1 MGAIP
6 TQRDTVSCA
15 SDAPARVGSESL
27 YAAPAYAGLDRRATA
42 HLSLQGGPLAPGAA
56 RRFVGAAL
64 TEWAELGLPGAA
76 AFSVR
81 LVEDVLVVVSELV
94 TNAVVHA
101 GTDVELLCRLGR
113 DAPTAPGWLLLE
125 VSDHHP
131 SRAVRGE
138 GAERPYLVERPYGAA
153 EYGRGL
159 RLVAALSEA
168 WGITYRTGVKT
179 VWAQLSVDGA
189 MAVEGAFEP
198 YGGHEGGSAAEAALG
213 DRADDAWDARAY
225 AGDSAQDVRPVD
237 LVAPVPRPGGE
248 HDREWLNRGALS
260 FLAEASD
267 LLTGQLDEDL
277 VAALAGQLLVP
288 RLADWC
294 AVWLEEEGLGWR
306 AGDAS
311 FGPAPRLA
319 RVWHGSEN
327 RIEELRRALEKNP
340 PRLPDA
346 VRSRA
351 VPVPWPE
358 LGEGA
363 GTEATEPDTERGAGS
378 GRGTGST
385 TGDGAAGVARGPA
398 PGATPGPAEETG
410 TGAGGGP
417 RSAAGTASGT
427 HEAEGVSAREGE
439 DRPST
444 EREAEGR
451 APRSEAGPVA
461 GVAGQV
467 VVGVGEAPRGEAV
480 PMPEAG
486 VGVLP
491 GAVGPVERGAPHRE
505 ARPAAVAEGPA
516 SRGPA
521 RPGPQGSGGPVPDL
535 AGVADGSGVNGG
547 IHEAGVADGS
557 GVAGVADGP
566 GVIGAPDEAGATEA
580 TEAEVAGVADGPGVI
595 GAPDGAGATEA
606 GVAGVADEAGAAGAT
621 EAGVAGPAQA
631 GAGSAVEWAS
641 GGSYRSVEPAMDG
654 EAGAPRRAPGP
665 PAEHGGR
672 AARGRGGSGPEG
684 EGGAALAYRL
694 IAGGRPLG
702 TLVIGRAGLL
712 RFPDEV
718 TGLVEDL
725 SRRIALSIGAAR
737 QYARQATI
745 SRVLQRGLLP
755 GAVAEIPGVSSA
767 LVYEPCDKG
776 GPSGDFY
783 DLFPAGRGR
792 WCFAIG
798 DVQGKGPEAAVVIGL
813 ARPWL
818 RLLAREGY
826 GVADVLDRLNQLLLD
841 DATEAADAAARAL
854 VTAGDPGL
862 VDPDGPQTRFL
873 SLLYGELVP
882 VDGGVRCTLASAGHP
897 LPLLLGPDGDV
908 RAVAEPQ
915 TLLGVIEDT
924 EYVSETFELRRGDTL
939 LCVTDGVTERRSGPR
954 MFDDGDGLA
963 CALSGCAGLDAQLI
977 AERIRRLVHEFGEGP
992 PDDDLALLV
1001 LRAE

>member
-6 TQRDTVSCA
+6 TQRETASCA
-15 SDAPARVGSESL
+15 PDAPARVGAEALS
-27 YAAPAYAGLDRRATA
+27 AAPAYAGADRRAVV
-42 HLSLQGGPLAPGAA
+42 HVSLPGGPLAPGAA
-56 RRFVGAAL
+56 RRFVGSAL
-64 TEWAELGLPGAA
+64 AEWAELDLPGTAA
-76 AFSVR
+76 LSAR
-81 LVEDVLVVVSELV
+81 LVEDALVVVSELV

-113 DAPTAPGWLLLE
+113 DDPASAGWLLVE

-131 SRAVRGE
+131 SRAVRDE

-168 WGITYRTGVKT
+168 WGITYRTAMKT
-179 VWAQLSVDGA
+179 VWARLSVDGA
-189 MAVEGAFEP
+189 MAVEDAYGA
-198 YGGHEGGSAAEAALG
+198 YSGDVSGVGAEA
-213 DRADDAWDARAY
+213 ARAY
-225 AGDSAQDVRPVD
+225 AGDEEVRGLDDAPAYAGVEDAGESGGARAYAGRVGDGADGAEGAREQGPDPLD
-237 LVAPVPRPGGE
+237 LVAPEPRQHGE
-248 HDREWLNRGALS
+248 RDREWLNRGALS

-267 LLTGQLDEDL
+267 LLAGQLDEDL

-294 AVWLEEEGLGWR
+294 AVWLEDEGLGWR
-306 AGDAS
+306 GGDGS
-311 FGPAPRLA
+311 PGPAPRLA

-327 RIEELRRALEKNP
+327 RIEELRRALERNP
-340 PRLPDA
+340 PRLPDS

-358 LGEGA
+358 PDEEDRPVRASA
-363 GTEATEPDTERGAGS
+363 GGPVQEPDGGSERELAGGPLRERDGGPLRERAGGFERGQ
-378 GRGTGST
+378 
-385 TGDGAAGVARGPA
+385 
-398 PGATPGPAEETG
+398 
-410 TGAGGGP
+410 GGGP
-417 RSAAGTASGT
+417 
-427 HEAEGVSAREGE
+427 VRER
-439 DRPST
+439 DD
-444 EREAEGR
+444 
-451 APRSEAGPVA
+451 
-461 GVAGQV
+461 
-467 VVGVGEAPRGEAV
+467 
-480 PMPEAG
+480 
-486 VGVLP
+486 
-491 GAVGPVERGAPHRE
+491 
-505 ARPAAVAEGPA
+505 
-516 SRGPA
+516 GPA
-521 RPGPQGSGGPVPDL
+521 RDPEGGAVRDCEGGPARDPE
-535 AGVADGSGVNGG
+535 G
-547 IHEAGVADGS
+547 
-557 GVAGVADGP
+557 
-566 GVIGAPDEAGATEA
+566 
-580 TEAEVAGVADGPGVI
+580 
-595 GAPDGAGATEA
+595 
-606 GVAGVADEAGAAGAT
+606 
-621 EAGVAGPAQA
+621 GPAQA
-631 GAGSAVEWAS
+631 C
-641 GGSYRSVEPAMDG
+641 
-654 EAGAPRRAPGP
+654 
-665 PAEHGGR
+665 
-672 AARGRGGSGPEG
+672 

-737 QYARQATI
+737 QYARQVTI

-862 VDPDGPQTRFL
+862 VDPDASQTRFL

-882 VDGGVRCTLASAGHP
+882 VPGGVRCTLASAGHP

-908 RAVAEPQ
+908 RTVAEPQ

-924 EYVSETFELRRGDTL
+924 EYVSETFELRCGDTL

-963 CALSGCAGLDAQLI
+963 AALSDCAGLDAQLV
-977 AERIRRLVHEFGEGP
+977 AERIRRLVHEFGERP

>member
-6 TQRDTVSCA
+6 TQRDIVSCA
-15 SDAPARVGSESL
+15 SDTPARVGSESL
-27 YAAPAYAGLDRRATA
+27 YAAPAYAGFDRRAVA
-42 HLSLQGGPLAPGAA
+42 HLSLPSGPLAPGAA
-56 RRFVGAAL
+56 RRFAGAAL
-64 TEWAELGLPGAA
+64 AEWAELDLPGAA
-76 AFSVR
+76 ALSAR
-81 LVEDVLVVVSELV
+81 LVEDALVVVSELV

-113 DAPTAPGWLLLE
+113 DVPAAAGWLLVE

-131 SRAVRGE
+131 SKTVRDE

-179 VWAQLSVDGA
+179 VWARLSVDGA
-189 MAVEGAFEP
+189 MAVEGAFEA
-198 YGGHEGGSAAEAALG
+198 YGGDEGGAGGEDGSGVAGSEG
-213 DRADDAWDARAY
+213 TEEGHGVQGVQGGECWDARAY
-225 AGDSAQDVRPVD
+225 AGADEAPELEGARAYADYSGYAGEAGPGLGAGPVD
-237 LVAPVPRPGGE
+237 LVAPMPRRGTE

-267 LLTGQLDEDL
+267 LLAGQLDEDL

-306 AGDAS
+306 GGDGS
-311 FGPAPRLA
+311 LGPAPRLA

-327 RIEELRRALEKNP
+327 RIEELRRALEKDP
-340 PRLPDA
+340 PRLPES

-351 VPVPWPE
+351 VPVPWPQT
-358 LGEGA
+358 GS
-363 GTEATEPDTERGAGS
+363 GTEGTVEGTEPVS
-378 GRGTGST
+378 GT
-385 TGDGAAGVARGPA
+385 
-398 PGATPGPAEETG
+398 
-410 TGAGGGP
+410 
-417 RSAAGTASGT
+417 GTASG
-427 HEAEGVSAREGE
+427 S
-439 DRPST
+439 
-444 EREAEGR
+444 
-451 APRSEAGPVA
+451 
-461 GVAGQV
+461 
-467 VVGVGEAPRGEAV
+467 
-480 PMPEAG
+480 
-486 VGVLP
+486 
-491 GAVGPVERGAPHRE
+491 GAP
-505 ARPAAVAEGPA
+505 
-516 SRGPA
+516 
-521 RPGPQGSGGPVPDL
+521 
-535 AGVADGSGVNGG
+535 
-547 IHEAGVADGS
+547 
-557 GVAGVADGP
+557 
-566 GVIGAPDEAGATEA
+566 
-580 TEAEVAGVADGPGVI
+580 
-595 GAPDGAGATEA
+595 
-606 GVAGVADEAGAAGAT
+606 
-621 EAGVAGPAQA
+621 
-631 GAGSAVEWAS
+631 
-641 GGSYRSVEPAMDG
+641 
-654 EAGAPRRAPGP
+654 
-665 PAEHGGR
+665 
-672 AARGRGGSGPEG
+672 RGRGGPVEEGEGGPAEAGESEAG

-767 LVYEPCDKG
+767 LVYEPRDKG

-792 WCFAIG
+792 WGFAIG

-862 VDPDGPQTRFL
+862 VDPEGPQTRFL

-882 VDGGVRCTLASAGHP
+882 VEGGVRCTLASAGHP

-924 EYVSETFELRRGDTL
+924 EYVSETFELRCGDTL
-939 LCVTDGVTERRSGPR
+939 LCVTDGVTERRNGPH

-963 CALSGCAGLDAQLI
+963 AVLSDCAGLDAQLI
-977 AERIRRLVHEFGEGP
+977 AERIRRLVHEFGERP

-1001 LRAE
+1001 LQAE

>member
-6 TQRDTVSCA
+6 TQRDIVSCA
-15 SDAPARVGSESL
+15 SDTPARVGSESL
-27 YAAPAYAGLDRRATA
+27 YAAPAYAGFDRRAVA
-42 HLSLQGGPLAPGAA
+42 HLSLPSGPLAPGAA

-64 TEWAELGLPGAA
+64 AEWAELDLPGAA
-76 AFSVR
+76 ALSAR

-113 DAPTAPGWLLLE
+113 DVPAAAGWLLVE

-131 SRAVRGE
+131 SKTVRDE

-179 VWAQLSVDGA
+179 VWARLSVDGA
-189 MAVEGAFEP
+189 MAVEGAFEA
-198 YGGHEGGSAAEAALG
+198 YGGDEGGAGGEGGSGAAGSEG
-213 DRADDAWDARAY
+213 TEEVQEGHGVQGGECWDARAY
-225 AGDSAQDVRPVD
+225 AGADEALELEGARAYADYSGYAGETGPGLGAGPVD
-237 LVAPVPRPGGE
+237 LVAPMPRRGME

-267 LLTGQLDEDL
+267 LLAGQLDEDL

-306 AGDAS
+306 GGDGS
-311 FGPAPRLA
+311 LGPAPRLA

-327 RIEELRRALEKNP
+327 RIEELRRALEKDP
-340 PRLPDA
+340 PRLPES

-351 VPVPWPE
+351 VPVPWPQT
-358 LGEGA
+358 GS
-363 GTEATEPDTERGAGS
+363 GTEGTDEGTESVS
-378 GRGTGST
+378 GT
-385 TGDGAAGVARGPA
+385 
-398 PGATPGPAEETG
+398 
-410 TGAGGGP
+410 
-417 RSAAGTASGT
+417 GTASG
-427 HEAEGVSAREGE
+427 S
-439 DRPST
+439 
-444 EREAEGR
+444 
-451 APRSEAGPVA
+451 
-461 GVAGQV
+461 
-467 VVGVGEAPRGEAV
+467 
-480 PMPEAG
+480 
-486 VGVLP
+486 
-491 GAVGPVERGAPHRE
+491 GAP
-505 ARPAAVAEGPA
+505 
-516 SRGPA
+516 
-521 RPGPQGSGGPVPDL
+521 
-535 AGVADGSGVNGG
+535 
-547 IHEAGVADGS
+547 
-557 GVAGVADGP
+557 
-566 GVIGAPDEAGATEA
+566 
-580 TEAEVAGVADGPGVI
+580 
-595 GAPDGAGATEA
+595 
-606 GVAGVADEAGAAGAT
+606 
-621 EAGVAGPAQA
+621 
-631 GAGSAVEWAS
+631 
-641 GGSYRSVEPAMDG
+641 
-654 EAGAPRRAPGP
+654 
-665 PAEHGGR
+665 
-672 AARGRGGSGPEG
+672 RGRGGPVEEGEGGPAEAGGSEAG

-767 LVYEPCDKG
+767 LVYEPRDKG

-792 WCFAIG
+792 WGFAIG

-862 VDPDGPQTRFL
+862 VDPEGPQTRFL

-882 VDGGVRCTLASAGHP
+882 VEGGVRCTLASAGHP

-924 EYVSETFELRRGDTL
+924 EYVSETFELRCGDTL
-939 LCVTDGVTERRSGPR
+939 LCVTDGVTERRNGPH

-963 CALSGCAGLDAQLI
+963 AVLSDCAGLDAQLI
-977 AERIRRLVHEFGEGP
+977 AERIRRLVHEFGERP

-1001 LRAE
+1001 LQAE